1 MELDGSVKAK
11 GIEFFTSRKAPP
23 GFVFILDRDET
34 VGKYSLLPKPDS
46 GTPPWSDGDKMENRN
61 ALQFSIDFPYAY
73 IWKSRRSLAAYANQT
88 EQ

>member
-11 GIEFFTSRKAPP
+11 GIEFFTSRKVPN
-23 GFVFILDRDET
+23 GFAFILDRDET

-46 GTPPWSDGDKMENRN
+46 GAPPWSDGDKMENRN
-61 ALQFSIDFPYAY
+61 ALQFSIDFPYAV
-73 IWKSRRSLAAYANQT
+73 IPSHDDD